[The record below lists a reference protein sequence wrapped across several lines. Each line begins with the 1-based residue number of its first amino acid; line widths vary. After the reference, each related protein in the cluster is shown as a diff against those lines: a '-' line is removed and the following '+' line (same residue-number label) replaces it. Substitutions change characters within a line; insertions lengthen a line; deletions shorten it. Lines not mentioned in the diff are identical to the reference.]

1 MPSFRVIAA
10 IGLLRPGIAPTSIQ
24 PAAADAAAE
33 LAVVEAT
40 SIDVVRGEARLTV
53 RFTADA
59 VPEALRVAEHTVAAL
74 RARAEVGS
82 WRLTERVGGRWFR
95 RA

>member
-10 IGLLRPGIAPTSIQ
+10 VGLLRPAVAPTTIQ
-24 PAAADAAAE
+24 PAVADAAAD

-53 RFTADA
+53 RFTADD
-59 VPEALRVAEHTVAAL
+59 VSDALRIAEHTVTAL
-74 RARAEVGS
+74 RTLAEVSS